1 MSVRYFYTTIKAIEG
16 DRVFWCEV
24 PQLRKSI
31 NAIAGSVADDEAV
44 YFYLWQC
51 LQNDPNNQ
59 LVKSHWMVFLQYR
72 SCMVTQRVYQN
83 VGHRIDADYETLFYY
98 LLNLLSTA
106 ITNNPRNFY
115 GNFQDNKTKPGF
127 FRLILEKWTDKKLR
141 NTLYNFLR
149 GEYKTIGRTNLGIVS
164 LFSAN
169 KIQKVLRASGIFN
182 ENHLLIFNCFR
193 EVKKAS
199 LRSLDEWQE
208 EDWQQVIDRLQQLQP
223 QVILTVEE
231 VQAKLN
237 QIGEIMRNHIDPP
250 YSKFEPTNYDDNSNY
265 FWENIPSKKPSNDL
279 LQQQEIQEDIKKLL
293 ITQEEEV
300 KQIVYYYYHQKM
312 TQAQIAN
319 RLGVHSS
326 TISREITQLCKK
338 FYQLLCAREGKDCP
352 ILLNEIKLQSRQK
365 QEIDAY
371 LEYFCQSYLTQI

>member
-1 MSVRYFYTTIKAIEG
+1 
-16 DRVFWCEV
+16 
-24 PQLRKSI
+24 
-31 NAIAGSVADDEAV
+31 
-44 YFYLWQC
+44 
-51 LQNDPNNQ
+51 
-59 LVKSHWMVFLQYR
+59 MVFLQYR
-72 SCMVTQRVYQN
+72 SSMVTQRVYQN

-98 LLNLLSTA
+98 LLNLLATA
-106 ITNNPRNFY
+106 IINNPSNFY
-115 GNFQDNKTKPGF
+115 GNFQDQKTQPGF

-169 KIQKVLRASGIFN
+169 KIQKILRTSGIFT

-199 LRSLDEWQE
+199 LRSLDKWQE

-223 QVILTVEE
+223 QVIITIGE

-250 YSKFEPTNYDDNSNY
+250 YSKFEPNNYGDDSNY
-265 FWENIPSKKPSNDL
+265 FWENLPSKRLSQDL

-293 ITQEEEV
+293 ITLEEEV
-300 KQIVYYYYHQKM
+300 KQIVYCYYHQKM
-312 TQAQIAN
+312 TQTQIAN
-319 RLGVHSS
+319 RWGVHPS

-338 FYQLLCAREGKDCP
+338 IYQLLCAREGKDCP
-352 ILLNEIKLQSRQK
+352 KLLNEIQLKSRQK

-371 LEYFCQSYLTQI
+371 LEYFCQSYLTQN

>member
-16 DRVFWCEV
+16 DRVFWYEV
-24 PQLRKSI
+24 PQLRRSI
-31 NAIAGSVADDEAV
+31 DAIAGSVANDEAV
-44 YFYLWQC
+44 YLDLWQW

-72 SCMVTQRVYQN
+72 SCIVTQRVYQN
-83 VGHRIDADYETLFYY
+83 VGHRIDADYDTLFYY
-98 LLNLLSTA
+98 LLNLLATA
-106 ITNNPRNFY
+106 IINNPSNFY
-115 GNFQDNKTKPGF
+115 GNFQDKKTKPRF

-169 KIQKVLRASGIFN
+169 KIQKVLRASGIFT

-199 LRSLDEWQE
+199 LRSLDNWQE

-223 QVILTVEE
+223 QVILTVGE

-250 YSKFEPTNYDDNSNY
+250 YSKFEPNNYDDNSNY
-265 FWENIPSKKPSNDL
+265 FWKNLPSKKPSKDL

-300 KQIVYYYYHQKM
+300 KQIVYCYYHEKM

-319 RLGVHSS
+319 QLGVHSS

-338 FYQLLCAREGKDCP
+338 IYQLLCAMEGKDCP
-352 ILLNEIKLQSRQK
+352 KLLNEIKLESRQK

>member
-24 PQLRKSI
+24 PQLKKSI
-31 NAIAGSVADDEAV
+31 NAIAGKVANDEAV
-44 YFYLWQC
+44 YLDLWQW

-72 SCMVTQRVYQN
+72 SSMVTQRVYQN

-98 LLNLLSTA
+98 LLNLLATA

-169 KIQKVLRASGIFN
+169 KIQKVLRTSGIFN

-199 LRSLDEWQE
+199 LRSLDKWQE

-265 FWENIPSKKPSNDL
+265 FWENIPSKKPSKDL
-279 LQQQEIQEDIKKLL
+279 LQQQEIQEDINKLL
-293 ITQEEEV
+293 ITLEDEV
-300 KQIVYYYYHQKM
+300 KQIAYCYYHQKM
-312 TQAQIAN
+312 TQEQIAN

-338 FYQLLCAREGKDCP
+338 IYQLLCAREGKDCP

>member
-16 DRVFWCEV
+16 DRVFWYEV
-24 PQLRKSI
+24 PQLRRSI
-31 NAIAGSVADDEAV
+31 DAIAGSVANDEAV
-44 YFYLWQC
+44 YLDLWQW

-72 SCMVTQRVYQN
+72 SCIVTQRVYQN
-83 VGHRIDADYETLFYY
+83 VGHRIDADYDTLFYY
-98 LLNLLSTA
+98 LLNLLATA
-106 ITNNPRNFY
+106 IINNPSNFY
-115 GNFQDNKTKPGF
+115 GNFQDKKTKPRF

-169 KIQKVLRASGIFN
+169 KIQKVLRASGIFT

-199 LRSLDEWQE
+199 LRSLDKWQE

-237 QIGEIMRNHIDPP
+237 QIGEIMRNHIDPS
-250 YSKFEPTNYDDNSNY
+250 YSRFELNNYDDNSNY
-265 FWENIPSKKPSNDL
+265 FWENLPGQKPSKDL
-279 LQQQEIQEDIKKLL
+279 LQQQEIQEDINKLL
-293 ITQEEEV
+293 ITLEEEV
-300 KQIVYYYYHQKM
+300 KQIVYCYYHQKM
-312 TQAQIAN
+312 TQEQIAN

-338 FYQLLCAREGKDCP
+338 IYQLLCAREGKDCP
-352 ILLNEIKLQSRQK
+352 KLLNEIKLESRQK

-371 LEYFCQSYLTQI
+371 LEYFCQSYLT

>member
-1 MSVRYFYTTIKAIEG
+1 MSVRCFCTTIKAIEG
-16 DRVFWCEV
+16 NRVFWCEV
-24 PQLRKSI
+24 PQLRRSLA
-31 NAIAGSVADDEAV
+31 AIARCVANDEAV
-44 YFYLWQC
+44 YLYLWQW
-51 LQNDPNNQ
+51 LQNEPNNQ

-72 SCMVTQRVYQN
+72 SSMVTQRVYQN

-98 LLNLLSTA
+98 LLNLLATA
-106 ITNNPRNFY
+106 IINNPSNFY

-169 KIQKVLRASGIFN
+169 KIQKVLRTSGIFN

-199 LRSLDEWQE
+199 LRSLDKWQE

-237 QIGEIMRNHIDPP
+237 QIGEIMRNHIDPS
-250 YSKFEPTNYDDNSNY
+250 YSRFELNNYDDNSNY
-265 FWENIPSKKPSNDL
+265 FWENLPGQKPSKDL
-279 LQQQEIQEDIKKLL
+279 LQQQEIQEDINKLL
-293 ITQEEEV
+293 ITLEEEV
-300 KQIVYYYYHQKM
+300 KQIVYCYYHQKM
-312 TQAQIAN
+312 TQEQIAN

-338 FYQLLCAREGKDCP
+338 IYQLLCAREGKDCP
-352 ILLNEIKLQSRQK
+352 KLLNEIKLESRQK

-371 LEYFCQSYLTQI
+371 LEYFCQSYLT

>member
-24 PQLRKSI
+24 PQLRRSI
-31 NAIAGSVADDEAV
+31 DAIARSVADDEAV
-44 YFYLWQC
+44 YFYLWQW

-72 SCMVTQRVYQN
+72 SCIVTQRVYQN
-83 VGHRIDADYETLFYY
+83 VGHRIDADYDTLFYY

-169 KIQKVLRASGIFN
+169 KIQKVLRTSGIFN

-199 LRSLDEWQE
+199 VRSLDKWQE

-250 YSKFEPTNYDDNSNY
+250 YSKFEPTNYDH
-265 FWENIPSKKPSNDL
+265 DL
-279 LQQQEIQEDIKKLL
+279 LQQQEIQEDINKLL
-293 ITQEEEV
+293 ITLEDEV
-300 KQIVYYYYHQKM
+300 KQIVYYYYHEKM

-338 FYQLLCAREGKDCP
+338 IYQLLCAREGIDCP

>member
-1 MSVRYFYTTIKAIEG
+1 MSIRCFCTTIKTIEG

-31 NAIAGSVADDEAV
+31 DAIAGSVADDEAV

-72 SCMVTQRVYQN
+72 SCIVTQRVYQN

-169 KIQKVLRASGIFN
+169 KIQKVLRTSGIFN

>member
-1 MSVRYFYTTIKAIEG
+1 MSIRCFCTTIKTIEG

-31 NAIAGSVADDEAV
+31 DAIAGSVADDEAV
-44 YFYLWQC
+44 YFYLWQW

-72 SCMVTQRVYQN
+72 SCMVTQRVYKN

-98 LLNLLSTA
+98 LLNLLATA

-169 KIQKVLRASGIFN
+169 KIQKVLRTSGIFN

-250 YSKFEPTNYDDNSNY
+250 YSKFEPNNYDDNSNY
-265 FWENIPSKKPSNDL
+265 FWENIPSKKPSKDL
-279 LQQQEIQEDIKKLL
+279 LQQQEIQEDINKLL
-293 ITQEEEV
+293 ITLEDEV

-338 FYQLLCAREGKDCP
+338 IYQLLCAREGKDCP
-352 ILLNEIKLQSRQK
+352 ILLNEIQLESRQK

-371 LEYFCQSYLTQI
+371 LKYFCQSYLTQI

>member
-31 NAIAGSVADDEAV
+31 DAIAGSVVNDEAV

-169 KIQKVLRASGIFN
+169 KIQKVLRTSGIFN

-199 LRSLDEWQE
+199 LRSLDKWQE

>member
-31 NAIAGSVADDEAV
+31 NAIAGSVANDEAV
-44 YFYLWQC
+44 YFDLWQW
-51 LQNDPNNQ
+51 LQNEPNNQ

-72 SCMVTQRVYQN
+72 SSMVTQRVYQN

-98 LLNLLSTA
+98 LLNLLATA
-106 ITNNPRNFY
+106 IINNPSNFY

-169 KIQKVLRASGIFN
+169 KIQKILRTSGIFT
-182 ENHLLIFNCFR
+182 ENYLLIFNCFR

-199 LRSLDEWQE
+199 LRSLDKWQE

-250 YSKFEPTNYDDNSNY
+250 YSKFEPNNYDDNSNY
-265 FWENIPSKKPSNDL
+265 FWENLPGQKPSKDL
-279 LQQQEIQEDIKKLL
+279 LQQQEIQEDINKLL
-293 ITQEEEV
+293 ITLEEEV
-300 KQIVYYYYHQKM
+300 KQIVYCYYHQKM
-312 TQAQIAN
+312 TQEQIAN

-338 FYQLLCAREGKDCP
+338 IYQLLCAREGKDCP
-352 ILLNEIKLQSRQK
+352 KLLNEIKLESRQK

-371 LEYFCQSYLTQI
+371 LEYFCQSYLT

>member
-1 MSVRYFYTTIKAIEG
+1 MSVRYFYTTIKAMDG

-24 PQLRKSI
+24 PQLRRSI
-31 NAIAGSVADDEAV
+31 EAIAGKVANDEAV
-44 YFYLWQC
+44 YLDLWQW

-83 VGHRIDADYETLFYY
+83 IGDRIDADYETLFYY
-98 LLNLLSTA
+98 LLNLLVTA
-106 ITNNPRNFY
+106 ITNNPSNFY
-115 GNFQDNKTKPGF
+115 GNFQDKKTKTGF

-169 KIQKVLRASGIFN
+169 KIQKVLRTSGIFS

-199 LRSLDEWQE
+199 LRSLDKWQE

-250 YSKFEPTNYDDNSNY
+250 YSKFVPTNYDNDSNY
-265 FWENIPSKKPSNDL
+265 FWENLSSKRTNQDL
-279 LQQQEIQEDIKKLL
+279 LQQQEIQEDINKLL

-300 KQIVYYYYHQKM
+300 KQIVYFYYHEKM
-312 TQAQIAN
+312 TQVQIAN
-319 RLGVHSS
+319 RLGVHPS

-338 FYQLLCAREGKDCP
+338 IYQLLSAREGKDCP
-352 ILLNEIKLQSRQK
+352 ILLNEIKLESRQK

-371 LEYFCQSYLTQI
+371 LEYFCQSYLT